1 MIQGL
6 IIRLIPLAINGLINC
21 GSPFAVLVILAG
33 VE

>member
-1 MIQGL
+1 MIQGTSYTT
-6 IIRLIPLAINGLINC
+6 INDLINC